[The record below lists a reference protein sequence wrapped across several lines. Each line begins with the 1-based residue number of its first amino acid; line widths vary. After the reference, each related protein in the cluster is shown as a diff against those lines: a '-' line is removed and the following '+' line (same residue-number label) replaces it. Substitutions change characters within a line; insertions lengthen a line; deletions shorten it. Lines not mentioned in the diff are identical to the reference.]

1 MKIGDNNEY
10 IELIEQ
16 ERIPEPLPT
25 SGNVRVKVS
34 VQLQEF
40 RGTYENVWLDKI
52 ELNKLIKELIT
63 LNETRQGKVTLK
75 SVSPDEFWVEIRSV
89 DSVGHFEVQVQLK
102 RYQYSGPTNWPTS
115 VAGGF
120 ELDPSQLE
128 LIIKSFSALVE

>member
-1 MKIGDNNEY
+1 MKIGNNNEY

-16 ERIPEPLPT
+16 ERVPEHLPT

-40 RGTYENVWLDKI
+40 HGSYENVWLDKN
-52 ELNKLIKELIT
+52 ELRIFLKELHK
-63 LNETRQGKVTLK
+63 LNETRKGKVYLK
-75 SVSPDEFWVEIRSV
+75 SLSPDEFWVEIRTI

-102 RYQYSGPTNWPTS
+102 RHQYSGPTYWPTS

-120 ELDPSQLE
+120 ELDPFQLE
-128 LIIKSFSALVE
+128 SIIKGFRALVE